1 MLKAFQG
8 FQPKQVINITL
19 LGIFFWLPAFLFP
32 LKFPSPIVLYP
43 SPASPVMEPI
53 ARLSGFTAAV
63 VSFIF
68 WFLTGYLQVFMN
80 TKHLFLKT
88 RTLLP
93 LFFILTLSTPVL
105 GFFEL
110 NNLNLTFP
118 ILLIALHLVFGT
130 YRNNNVDFSF
140 FSAALWVGLAS
151 LICVK
156 TSVFLIIL
164 WIALVTIRPFYFREW
179 FASLAG
185 FFTPWFFLFGIHF
198 LLSDEIFSLETSI
211 ANDFMNIF
219 RTTGPDNI
227 RWTFLSFLGVL
238 LLISSVQLLFTIP
251 GLKIKTRKF
260 YGVLFWIIM
269 VSVVMFILFSSMWL
283 SFIPLFSLFFSV
295 IVSFY
300 FLTDKVSLMK
310 RILFD
315 LYLAGLLIIL
325 IVRIF

>member
-32 LKFPSPIVLYP
+32 LKFHSPIVLYP
-43 SPASPVMEPI
+43 SPALPVLGPI

-130 YRNNNVDFSF
+130 YRNNKVDFSYF
-140 FSAALWVGLAS
+140 VGRVGLS
-151 LICVK
+151 DLCQGFCISNYPLDCPGNH
-156 TSVFLIIL
+156 TS
-164 WIALVTIRPFYFREW
+164 
-179 FASLAG
+179 
-185 FFTPWFFLFGIHF
+185 
-198 LLSDEIFSLETSI
+198 
-211 ANDFMNIF
+211 
-219 RTTGPDNI
+219 
-227 RWTFLSFLGVL
+227 
-238 LLISSVQLLFTIP
+238 LLFP
-251 GLKIKTRKF
+251 
-260 YGVLFWIIM
+260 
-269 VSVVMFILFSSMWL
+269 
-283 SFIPLFSLFFSV
+283 
-295 IVSFY
+295 
-300 FLTDKVSLMK
+300 
-310 RILFD
+310 
-315 LYLAGLLIIL
+315 
-325 IVRIF
+325 